1 MLLMLLN
8 KYTGNMLY
16 LAPAAGV
23 LVLIYTKVVSGPEA
37 VKGLTADMT
46 WMLAGV
52 LIVADALGSTGAGDM
67 IGNAILS
74 ILGEDTSDVTVMFV
88 FSFATVIMTTF
99 LSNMATQSVLIP
111 IAASVALAAGWDP
124 RGLVLI
130 IGTCNYYAL
139 GFPSGSGEA
148 AVCFAAGGYN
158 PLKVM
163 KFTFPY
169 MIIAAISTA
178 VSAQLLFPLY

>member
-1 MLLMLLN
+1 
-8 KYTGNMLY
+8 
-16 LAPAAGV
+16 
-23 LVLIYTKVVSGPEA
+23 
-37 VKGLTADMT
+37 
-46 WMLAGV
+46 
-52 LIVADALGSTGAGDM
+52 
-67 IGNAILS
+67 
-74 ILGEDTSDVTVMFV
+74 MFV

-158 PLKVM
+158 R
-163 KFTFPY
+163 
-169 MIIAAISTA
+169 
-178 VSAQLLFPLY
+178 

>member
-1 MLLMLLN
+1 
-8 KYTGNMLY
+8 
-16 LAPAAGV
+16 
-23 LVLIYTKVVSGPEA
+23 
-37 VKGLTADMT
+37 
-46 WMLAGV
+46 
-52 LIVADALGSTGAGDM
+52 
-67 IGNAILS
+67 
-74 ILGEDTSDVTVMFV
+74 
-88 FSFATVIMTTF
+88 MTTF

>member
-1 MLLMLLN
+1 
-8 KYTGNMLY
+8 
-16 LAPAAGV
+16 
-23 LVLIYTKVVSGPEA
+23 
-37 VKGLTADMT
+37 
-46 WMLAGV
+46 MLAGV

-74 ILGEDTSDVTVMFV
+74 ILGENPSSVTVMFV

-148 AVCFAAGGYN
+148 AVRFAAGGYN